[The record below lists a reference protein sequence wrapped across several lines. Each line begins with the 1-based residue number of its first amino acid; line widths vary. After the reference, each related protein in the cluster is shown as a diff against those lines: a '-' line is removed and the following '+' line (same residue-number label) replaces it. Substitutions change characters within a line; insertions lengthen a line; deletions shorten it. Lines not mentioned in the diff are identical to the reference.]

1 MQTELPQIVTIKKII
16 KEAPGYKTFI
26 FKEKIEAEPGQFVML
41 WVPELDAKP
50 FSIFYA
56 DKNEFAITFKKVG
69 PFTKKMFNLKTGE
82 QVGIFGPYGNS
93 FKLKNNKKILLVG
106 GGCGAPPVAFLASEA
121 VKKKIKVDFVI
132 AGKDKKDILL
142 ASWLKKKKINVYH
155 KFNYTPVSLGFKTQ
169 ANPKNLKPN
178 SWSIFKDL
186 LEKNKYDEVYAC
198 GPELLLKKIMDE
210 CKKHKV
216 KCQLSLE
223 RYMKCGFG
231 VCGQCVLDGTGWR
244 VCKEGPVF
252 TGEQLTQVTEF
263 GKYHRDGTGCKVSY

>member
-1 MQTELPQIVTIKKII
+1 MNNIELPQVVTIKKII
-16 KEAPGYKTFI
+16 KEAPGYKTFV
-26 FKEKIEAEPGQFVML
+26 FKEKIKAEPGQFVML

-56 DKNEFAITFKKVG
+56 GKQEFAITFKKVG
-69 PFTKKMFNLKTGE
+69 PFTNKMFNLRAGE
-82 QVGIFGPYGNS
+82 QVGIFGPYGNP
-93 FKLKNNKKILLVG
+93 FKIKPGKRILVMG
-106 GGCGAPPVAFLASEA
+106 GGCGTPPVAFLASQA
-121 VKKKIKVDFVI
+121 KRKKNKVDFVI

-155 KFNYTPVSLGFKTQ
+155 KFNYPGRKRSLE
-169 ANPKNLKPN
+169 
-178 SWSIFKDL
+178 IFKEL
-186 LEKNKYDEVYAC
+186 LKNNEYDEVYAC
-198 GPELLLKKIMDE
+198 GPELLLKKILDE
-210 CKKHKV
+210 CNKKKI

-252 TGEQLTQVTEF
+252 TGEQLSQVTEF
-263 GKYHRDGTGCKVSY
+263 GKYHRDGTGCKINY